1 MEISSVDLQEK
12 IKEGKKIIVKFGA
25 SWCGPC
31 RMMNPIFE
39 KVVTENTTDV
49 ELYSVDVDLN
59 RELAMELG
67 IRNVPTV
74 KIFNEG
80 EIVETVIGVLGEDM
94 IKNKIKGLVNG

>member
-31 RMMNPIFE
+31 RVMNPIFE
-39 KVVTENTTDV
+39 KVATENTTDV
-49 ELYSVDVDLN
+49 ELYSMDVDLN
-59 RELAMELG
+59 REVAMSLG

-74 KIFNEG
+74 KIFNQG
-80 EIVETVIGVLGEDM
+80 EVVETVIGVLNEDT
-94 IKNKIKGLVNG
+94 IKNKIKELING

>member
-1 MEISSVDLQEK
+1 MEINIVELQEK

-31 RMMNPIFE
+31 RMMNPAFE
-39 KVVTENTTDV
+39 KVITENTTEV
-49 ELYSVDVDLN
+49 ELYSVDVDLH
-59 RELAMELG
+59 REFAMDLG

-80 EIVETVIGVLGEDM
+80 EVIETVVGVLSEDH
-94 IKNKIKGLVNG
+94 IKGKVKELVNG